1 MAWAGN
7 DRHAPRTVLL
17 AVNLRN
23 VSVAFALKL
32 EGCTVRLGTDNSSA
46 EDPPSSHQDS
56 NKEWHSTSI
65 SNMYFSQGE
74 KREQA
79 AAPTL
84 RFMKAQVSQILR
96 QRATLEQLQ
105 DMKDLTK
112 N

>member
-1 MAWAGN
+1 MACAGN

-23 VSVAFALKL
+23 VVFPSKL

-46 EDPPSSHQDS
+46 EDPPSSHQNDG

-65 SNMYFSQGE
+65 SNTYFNQGE
-74 KREQA
+74 KREWA

-96 QRATLEQLQ
+96 QRATLEELQ
-105 DMKDLTK
+105 DTKDLTK